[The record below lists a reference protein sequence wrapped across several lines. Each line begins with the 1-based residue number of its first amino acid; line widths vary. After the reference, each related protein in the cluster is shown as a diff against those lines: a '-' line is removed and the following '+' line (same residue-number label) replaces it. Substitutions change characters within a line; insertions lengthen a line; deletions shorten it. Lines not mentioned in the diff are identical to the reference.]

1 MGRGSA
7 TFIDKNKQRSD
18 IATQDADNLA
28 AITAYANAIA
38 KYSDA
43 EISDISYSQAAAITP
58 KTPAATSNVDR
69 KGIVICKDAKGKV
82 HKATIPSLKSGQ
94 IVQTS
99 QGERLT
105 DAVVDGVA
113 TALGTLIGSKCTGL
127 YGYPI
132 QKK

>member
-1 MGRGSA
+1 MGRGTI
-7 TFIDKNKQRSD
+7 TFIDKNKQQCD
-18 IATQDADNLA
+18 ITTQDADNLGA
-28 AITAYANAIA
+28 LTAYANAIA

-43 EISDISYSQAAAITP
+43 EIYAIHFSQSAAITA
-58 KTPAATSNVDR
+58 KSPATTSNVDR

-82 HKATIPSLKSGQ
+82 HKQTVLSLKSGQ

-99 QGERLT
+99 NGERLT

-113 TALGTLIGSKCTGL
+113 AALTTLIGSKCTGL

-132 QKK
+132 QTK

>member
-1 MGRGSA
+1 MGRGSV
-7 TFIDKNKQRSD
+7 TFIDKNKQQCD
-18 IATQDADNLA
+18 ITTQDADNLA
-28 AITAYANAIA
+28 AITAYGNAIA

-43 EISDISYSQAAAITP
+43 EITAIQFSQAAAITA
-58 KTPAATSNVDR
+58 KTPGTSSNVDR

-82 HKATIPSLKSGQ
+82 HKQTIPSLKSGQ

-99 QGERLT
+99 NGERLT

-113 TALGTLIGSKCTGL
+113 AALTTLIGSKCTGL